1 MLLAPFYFKGLFL
14 SSPLQSPVL
23 PSYRDCSWQCI
34 SWHQPAAQLH
44 HRTSDHSVY
53 LPAHNQRSV
62 VAESVSPV
70 RVLIPVAY
78 LRNSLTASA
87 GTGITAHSLSL
98 KTVLITV
105 LTLTC
110 SVSSARLAL
119 MLSSAARCL
128 MATAESVMV
137 FIVCC
142 ADNCP
147 DNVVLFTF
155 SCWLSR

>member
-34 SWHQPAAQLH
+34 SWHQPTAQLH

-70 RVLIPVAY
+70 
-78 LRNSLTASA
+78 
-87 GTGITAHSLSL
+87 LSL
-98 KTVLITV
+98 RSIVERENAPGP
-105 LTLTC
+105 TL
-110 SVSSARLAL
+110 
-119 MLSSAARCL
+119 
-128 MATAESVMV
+128 
-137 FIVCC
+137 
-142 ADNCP
+142 
-147 DNVVLFTF
+147 
-155 SCWLSR
+155 